1 MIRVN
6 DMSNNNKKRP
16 AVPAVI
22 IAIII
27 LAAGS
32 FGLIDSDT
40 VSGGLDSLFS
50 GGTVKSSG
58 VGTSRDVVDISDIP
72 EYSGEAYIAVND
84 NIPYFDEEYL
94 TTEYFEYYSDLDS
107 LGRCGEAFVN
117 ICQDTMPTEP
127 RGSISSIKPSGW
139 HTYKYDFVDGKYLY
153 NRCHLIGYQLAG
165 DNYKTNLIT
174 GTRQFNVDG
183 MLPFENMVADYV
195 KETDNHVAYR
205 VTPMYDGDNL
215 VADGVLM
222 EAESVE
228 DDGDGVMFCIFAYN
242 VQDGVVIDYATGETR
257 LA

>member
-1 MIRVN
+1 
-6 DMSNNNKKRP
+6 MSSNKKKRP
-16 AVPAVI
+16 TIPAVI
-22 IAIII
+22 VAIII
-27 LAAGS
+27 IAAGS

-40 VSGGLDSLFS
+40 VNVGLDSIFS
-50 GGTVKSSG
+50 GGSVQSAG
-58 VGTSRDVVDISDIP
+58 DGTSSAIVDVSDIP
-72 EYSGEAYIAVND
+72 EYSGEDYVVVND
-84 NIPYFDEEYL
+84 NIPYFDDEDV
-94 TTEYFEYYSDLDS
+94 TDEYFEYYSPLDS

-195 KETDNHVAYR
+195 KETDNHVVYR

-228 DDGDGVMFCIFAYN
+228 DGGDGVMFCIFAYN
-242 VQDGVVIDYATGETR
+242 VQDGVSIDYATGETK
-257 LA
+257 LAA

>member
-1 MIRVN
+1 
-6 DMSNNNKKRP
+6 MSNNNKKRS

-50 GGTVKSSG
+50 GGTVQSAG

-72 EYSGEAYIAVND
+72 EYSGEDYIAVND
-84 NIPYFDEEYL
+84 NVPYFDEEDL
-94 TTEYFEYYSDLDS
+94 TTEYFEYYSELDS

-195 KETDNHVAYR
+195 KETDNHVVYR

>member
-58 VGTSRDVVDISDIP
+58 VGTSGDVVDISDIP

-174 GTRQFNVDG
+174 GTRQFNVYG

>member
-58 VGTSRDVVDISDIP
+58 VGTSGDVVDISDIP